1 MGLDKFRATMYNYG
15 AEKRLRASFGPVII
29 FVELI
34 RMKTAIKILKAARK
48 YWGWLVVSV
57 IAILANSVLGLYLPQ
72 AVRRLMFL
80 ITDRDPDLAGKAL
93 SLAGVF
99 LAVSL
104 LQWAAQF
111 LRTFCTHK
119 AAWSFVH
126 DLRVT
131 MYSHLQKL
139 SMSFFHDKQTGQL
152 MSRIINDTEKMEL
165 FIAHASA
172 EILASA
178 LMFVGVMAMLFTI
191 NVTLALVSVAVV
203 PLVGVGVWYYAVK
216 VRPLFRAR
224 QQIVAEMNAV
234 LQDNISG
241 IREIQIFNRQER
253 EKEHFED
260 VSRQFTT
267 YNIMALTR
275 SAIVH
280 PAITFLN
287 QIGTVLV
294 IAVGGVLAARG
305 VASGDIVA
313 FILYLNSLYTPIN
326 NLARVNE
333 DLQDSLA
340 AGERIFE
347 LLDVCTD
354 VPEPENP
361 VALGR
366 VRGDISFKSV
376 DFHYNEGMPVLKDF
390 TLDIKSGETVAL
402 VGPTGVGKTTVA
414 SLVARFYDPTGG
426 SVRLDGVDLKDISL
440 RDLHDNISMVL
451 QDVFLFHGTVEE
463 NIAYGAD
470 NPTHEQIVAAAKVA
484 NAHEFITE
492 MEKGYDTIVG
502 ERGVRLSGGQK
513 QRISIARAILRDKP
527 VLILDE
533 ATAAVDNSTERLIHE
548 AIDKVIENR
557 TTIIIAHRLSTIR
570 NADKIA
576 VIDKGAVC
584 EIGTHEDLLA
594 RDGMYKR
601 LYFAS

>member
-1 MGLDKFRATMYNYG
+1 
-15 AEKRLRASFGPVII
+15 
-29 FVELI
+29 
-34 RMKTAIKILKAARK
+34 MKTSMKILREARK
-48 YWGWLVVSV
+48 YWGWLVISV
-57 IAILANSVLGLYLPQ
+57 IAIIANSVLGLYLPQ
-72 AVRRLMFL
+72 VVRRLMFL
-80 ITDRDPDLAGKAL
+80 ISDQDPELIKKAAVMAA
-93 SLAGVF
+93 SF

-104 LQWAAQF
+104 LQWLTQF

-119 AAWSFVH
+119 AAWNFVH
-126 DLRVT
+126 DLRVKL
-131 MYSHLQKL
+131 YGHLQQL

-165 FIAHASA
+165 FIAHAAA
-172 EILASA
+172 EVLASGVIF
-178 LMFVGVMAMLFTI
+178 LGVMIMLFTI
-191 NVTLALVSVAVV
+191 NVTLAWVSVAVI
-203 PLVGVGVWYYAVK
+203 PLVGIGVWVYAVK

-224 QQIVAEMNAV
+224 QQKVAEMSGV

-241 IREIQIFNRQER
+241 IREIQIFNRQSR
-253 EKEHFED
+253 ELEHFSS
-260 VSRQFTT
+260 VSREFTT

-275 SAIVH
+275 SAFVH

-294 IAVGGVLAARG
+294 IAVGGVLAAKG
-305 VASGDIVA
+305 VNAGDIVA
-313 FILYLNSLYTPIN
+313 FILYLSSLYAPIN

-340 AGERIFE
+340 AGERIFD
-347 LLDVCTD
+347 LLAVTTE
-354 VPEPENP
+354 VPDPENP
-361 VALGR
+361 VVPEN
-366 VRGDISFKSV
+366 VRGDISFRHV
-376 DFHYNEGMPVLKDF
+376 DFSYNEGAPVLKDF

-402 VGPTGVGKTTVA
+402 VGPTGVGKTTIA

-426 SVRLDGVDLKDISL
+426 SVCLDGIDL
-440 RDLHDNISMVL
+440 RDMKVSDLHEHLSMVL

-470 NPTHEQIVAAAKVA
+470 NPTHDEIVAAAKIA
-484 NAHEFITE
+484 NAHGFITE

-584 EIGTHEDLLA
+584 EIGTHEELLA
-594 RDGMYKR
+594 RGGMYKR
-601 LYFAS
+601 LYFAGAAAADS

>member
-1 MGLDKFRATMYNYG
+1 
-15 AEKRLRASFGPVII
+15 
-29 FVELI
+29 
-34 RMKTAIKILKAARK
+34 MKTAIKIIKAARK
-48 YWGWLVVSV
+48 YWGWLVISV
-57 IAILANSVLGLYLPQ
+57 VAILANSVLGLYLPR

-80 ITDRDPDLAGKAL
+80 ISDRDPELVDKAL

-99 LAVSL
+99 LAVAL
-104 LQWAAQF
+104 LQWVAQF
-111 LRTFCTHK
+111 LKTFCTHK

-165 FIAHASA
+165 FIAHAST
-172 EILASA
+172 EILAGA
-178 LMFVGVMAMLFTI
+178 LMFIGVMIMLFTI
-191 NVTLALVSVAVV
+191 NVTLAWVSVAVV

-216 VRPLFRAR
+216 VRPLFKAR

-253 EKEHFED
+253 ETEHFEAA
-260 VSRQFTT
+260 SRRFTT

-275 SAIVH
+275 SAIVY

-294 IAVGGVLAARG
+294 IAVGGLLATRG

-313 FILYLNSLYTPIN
+313 FILYLSSLYTPIN
-326 NLARVNE
+326 NLARENE
-333 DLQDSLA
+333 DLQEALA

-361 VALGR
+361 VSLGK
-366 VRGDISFKSV
+366 VRGEISFNNV

-426 SVRLDGVDLKDISL
+426 SVCLDGVDLKDISL
-440 RDLHDNISMVL
+440 KDLHDNISMVL

-492 MEKGYDTIVG
+492 MEKGYDTVVG

-584 EIGTHEDLLA
+584 EIGTHEELIA

-601 LYFAS
+601 LYFAAGE

>member
-1 MGLDKFRATMYNYG
+1 
-15 AEKRLRASFGPVII
+15 
-29 FVELI
+29 
-34 RMKTAIKILKAARK
+34 MKTAIKILREARK
-48 YWGWLVVSV
+48 YWVWLIISV
-57 IAILANSVLGLYLPQ
+57 IAILGNSVLGLYLPQ
-72 AVRRLMFL
+72 VVRKLMFL
-80 ITDRDPDLAGKAL
+80 ITDNDPEIVSKSAWLAG
-93 SLAGVF
+93 SF
-99 LAVSL
+99 LFVAL
-104 LQWAAQF
+104 LQWLTQF

-126 DLRVT
+126 DLRVKL
-131 MYSHLQKL
+131 YNHLQKL

-152 MSRIINDTEKMEL
+152 MSRILNDTEKMEL
-165 FIAHASA
+165 FIAHAAA

-178 LMFVGVMAMLFTI
+178 VIFLGVMIMLFTI
-191 NVTLALVSVAVV
+191 NVTLALVSIAVI
-203 PLVGVGVWYYAVK
+203 PLVAVGVWIYAVK
-216 VRPLFRAR
+216 VRPLFKAR
-224 QQIVAEMNAV
+224 QQIVAEMSGV

-241 IREIQIFNRQER
+241 IREIQIFNRQAR
-253 EKEHFED
+253 EEAHFSD
-260 VSRQFTT
+260 YSSRFTK

-275 SAIVH
+275 SAFVH

-287 QIGTVLV
+287 QVGTVLV
-294 IAVGGVLAARG
+294 IAVGGVLAAKG
-305 VASGDIVA
+305 VNAGDIVA
-313 FILYLNSLYTPIN
+313 FILYLSSLYAPIN

-340 AGERIFE
+340 AGERIFDM
-347 LLDVCTD
+347 LSISTD
-354 VPEPENP
+354 VPDPENP
-361 VALGR
+361 VELGEIK
-366 VRGDISFKSV
+366 GDISFNHV
-376 DFHYNEGMPVLKDF
+376 DFHYNEGAPVLKDF

-402 VGPTGVGKTTVA
+402 VGPTGVGKTTIA

-426 SVRLDGVDLKDISL
+426 SVRLDGIDLKDMRI

-470 NPTHEQIVAAAKVA
+470 NPTHEEIVAAAKIA
-484 NAHEFITE
+484 NAHEFISE

-584 EIGTHEDLLA
+584 EIGTHDELIA
-594 RDGMYKR
+594 RGGMYKR
-601 LYFAS
+601 LYFANEEA